1 VTEVACFGDM
11 TATGWKSKGIEGV
24 VVDGACRDVAGL
36 RALGFPAFARAVTPR
51 NFHYPAGLEHGAVN
65 VPVVCAGVLVEP
77 GDIVIGDDDGVVV
90 VPRRIAAEIVA
101 AASAFLEGER
111 GFRAML
117 SEQYL
122 SFGAAEQL
130 EEHGYTFR

>member
-1 VTEVACFGDM
+1 M
-11 TATGWKSKGIEGV
+11 I
-24 VVDGACRDVAGL
+24 DGACRDVAGL
-36 RALGFPAFARAVTPR
+36 RALGFPTFARAVTPR
-51 NFHYPAGLEHGAVN
+51 NFHYPAGVEHGAVN

-90 VPRRIAAEIVA
+90 VPKRIAAEIVA

-111 GFRAML
+111 RFRAML
-117 SEQYL
+117 SQQYV

-130 EEHGYTFR
+130 KEHGYTFR